1 MFPVYKKGNKRDIDN
16 YRGISALCAVSKLFE
31 LAVLD
36 LVFFHCKQQICAEQH
51 GFMPGRSTTSN
62 LLTFTTFL
70 TKGLASRSQTDV
82 IYTDLSAAFDRLNH
96 DIAIAKL
103 EKLGFSGSL
112 LGWFQSYLSRRTI
125 SVKIGECV
133 SLLFLAYSGVAQ
145 GSHLG
150 PLIFLLYFNDSNFV
164 LDGPRLAYADDLKIF
179 RYVNSTHDA
188 ELLQQQL
195 DKFAD
200 WCATNRMTLNPL
212 KCSVISFTRKLR
224 PITHNYTLLG
234 TTVPRVEC
242 INDLGVL
249 LDAKLTYKNHVAY
262 IVAKASR
269 LLGFIFR
276 ATKKFTD
283 VYCLK
288 SLYCGLVRSTLEYS
302 SVVWNPWYQNSSER
316 IESVQRRFIRF
327 ALRLLPWRDPHRLP
341 SYESRCQLIHLDS
354 LAVRRNA
361 ARVTAVADLLTSRI
375 DCPSLLGELNLQ
387 ARSRVLRGGAFFRIP
402 LEAANYSAH
411 GSIIGLQRTF
421 NRVASIF
428 DFNVSRDVLKKQFLE
443 FFRCN

>member
-1 MFPVYKKGNKRDIDN
+1 M
-16 YRGISALCAVSKLFE
+16 
-31 LAVLD
+31 
-36 LVFFHCKQQICAEQH
+36 
-51 GFMPGRSTTSN
+51 
-62 LLTFTTFL
+62 
-70 TKGLASRSQTDV
+70 
-82 IYTDLSAAFDRLNH
+82 
-96 DIAIAKL
+96 
-103 EKLGFSGSL
+103 
-112 LGWFQSYLSRRTI
+112 
-125 SVKIGECV
+125 
-133 SLLFLAYSGVAQ
+133 
-145 GSHLG
+145 
-150 PLIFLLYFNDSNFV
+150 
-164 LDGPRLAYADDLKIF
+164 
-179 RYVNSTHDA
+179 
-188 ELLQQQL
+188 
-195 DKFAD
+195 
-200 WCATNRMTLNPL
+200 
-212 KCSVISFTRKLR
+212 
-224 PITHNYTLLG
+224 
-234 TTVPRVEC
+234 
-242 INDLGVL
+242 L

-387 ARSRVLRGGAFFRIP
+387 ARSRVLREGAFFRIP

-411 GSIIGLQRTF
+411 GSIIGFQRTF

-443 FFRCN
+443 FFRYN